1 MHKIIYLEIDRM
13 KNNRIHYIKNT
24 FLPLVVFSLVTGV
37 ATGVVIFLFKLASSE
52 VISLSHKIYEYVG
65 MNPAFIPLLL
75 LGAAFLGLLAANI
88 LHVAPEAR
96 GGGIPSA
103 ITVLQGYV
111 PVEKI
116 IGMPMVFLSSL
127 ISYLGG
133 VPLGTEGPSVQMGT
147 LIGGVVSRTLGKK
160 APAWRRYIMTGGA
173 CAGFAA
179 ATGGPLTGILFA
191 FEEAHRR
198 FTPMIFMSASMTVAV
213 CAATMEVLCGF
224 AGISPKLFHFEIKA
238 VMELK
243 YVWISLLIGLV
254 CGLFAIVFTK
264 VYGKLRKLLN
274 KRFDRVWF
282 AWRIVIIFVAVALVG
297 VISYDMIGSG
307 HHNIDLLLE
316 GEGVF
321 YLLILFLLVRIILI
335 MVSNIEGVTGG
346 LFIPCLAIGA
356 TLGFLCGK
364 AMIALGVL
372 PEEYLVIAVVIGM
385 CSYLA
390 ASSRIPLTAMV
401 FSVEVLSGIHNLLP
415 IAIGVAVS
423 YAVIEVVGIHDFI
436 DAVIEKKIDA
446 FNKGREMIE
455 MDVELIVKENSF
467 VVGREVRDI
476 LWPPSCVIVS
486 ILHDPVVQ
494 GNTGISVG
502 DLIRVHYRTTHPHY
516 IARKLEDLVGEQT
529 ETES

>member
-1 MHKIIYLEIDRM
+1 M
-13 KNNRIHYIKNT
+13 KKNRIHYIKNT
-24 FLPLVVFSLVTGV
+24 LLPLTLFSLITGM

-52 VISLSHKIYEYVG
+52 VISLSQKVYAYVG
-65 MNPAFIPLLL
+65 ANPSFIPLLL
-75 LGAAFLGLLAANI
+75 LGAAFLGMAAAYI
-88 LHVAPEAR
+88 LYLVPEAR

-127 ISYLGG
+127 LSYMGG

-147 LIGGVVSRTLGKK
+147 LIGGVVSRTVGKK

-179 ATGGPLTGILFA
+179 ATGGTLTGILFA

-198 FTPMIFMSASMTVAV
+198 FTPMIFMSASMSVVV
-213 CAATMEVLCGF
+213 CSATMELLCTL
-224 AGISPKLFHFEIKA
+224 AGISPKLFHFEISA

-254 CGLFAIVFTK
+254 CGLFAIAFTK
-264 VYGKLRKLLN
+264 LYGIFRKLLN
-274 KRFDRVWF
+274 KYVDKVWF
-282 AWRIVIIFVAVALVG
+282 VWRVVIIFVAVALIG
-297 VISYDMIGSG
+297 MISYDMIGSG

-316 GEGVF
+316 GEGIF

-335 MVSNIEGVTGG
+335 MISNIEGVTGG
-346 LFIPCLAIGA
+346 LFIPCLTIGA

-364 AMIALGVL
+364 AMVALGAL
-372 PEEYLVIAVVIGM
+372 PEEYLIITVVIGM
-385 CSYLA
+385 SSYIA
-390 ASSRIPLTAMV
+390 ASSRIPLTALA
-401 FSVEVLSGIHNLLP
+401 FSIEVLSGINNLLP
-415 IAIGVAVS
+415 IALGVAVS
-423 YAVIEVVGIHDFI
+423 YAVIEAVGIHDFI
-436 DAVIEKKIDA
+436 DAVIENKIDA
-446 FNKGREMIE
+446 FNRGREMLE
-455 MDVELIVKENSF
+455 MDVELIVKEGSF
-467 VVGREVRDI
+467 VEGREVRDI

-494 GNTGISVG
+494 GNTGISAG

-516 IARKLEDLVGEQT
+516 IARKLEELVGEQT
-529 ETES
+529 EQKTE